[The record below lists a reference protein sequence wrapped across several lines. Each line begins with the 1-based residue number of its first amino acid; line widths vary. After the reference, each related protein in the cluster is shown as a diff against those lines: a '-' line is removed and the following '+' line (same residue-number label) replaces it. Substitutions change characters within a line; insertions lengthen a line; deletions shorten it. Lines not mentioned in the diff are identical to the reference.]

1 MSGDNY
7 ILTAENIS
15 FRYSSEKEFIFQNI
29 DLKISMGSVVAI
41 TGKSGQ
47 GKTTLCYL
55 LSGII
60 PRIYKGEIIGRISL
74 FDKEVSKMT
83 AESISSKLGIVFQ
96 DPDTQLFMPVVEDEL
111 AFAPENFCLNREET
125 GERINSSIKAVG
137 MENFRHHETSTLS
150 GGQKQLTAIA
160 AVLTMNPQVLI
171 FDEITAQLDKNGKQ
185 VIRDVITSL
194 KRENK
199 TIIMVEH
206 DLSSLDLA
214 DNVYHLQNK
223 TLIRTK

>member
-1 MSGDNY
+1 MSDKNH

-15 FRYSSEKEFIFQNI
+15 FRYSSEKKFIFQNI
-29 DLKISMGSVVAI
+29 DLKISKGSVVAI
-41 TGKSGQ
+41 TGRSGQ
-47 GKTTLCYL
+47 GKTSLCYL

-60 PRIYKGEIIGRISL
+60 PRVYKGEIIGNICL
-74 FDKEVSKMT
+74 FGENVSKMS

-96 DPDTQLFMPVVEDEL
+96 DPETQLFMPVVEDEL

-125 GERINSSIKAVG
+125 GNRIKNSIKAVG

-160 AVLTMNPQVLI
+160 AVLTMNPQILI

-185 VIRDVITSL
+185 VIRNVITSL
-194 KRENK
+194 KQENK

-206 DLSSLDLA
+206 DLSSLDIA
-214 DNVYHLQNK
+214 DEVYNLQNK